1 MKIDGSLDGSPR
13 GAQTRRMPSGNAFA
27 EPVNLRARERERERK
42 RERGGGEGK
51 RRRER
56 GGERE
61 KEREKE
67 FVLADSDGFRT
78 V

>member
-42 RERGGGEGK
+42 KERKRKRGEGEGK
-51 RRRER
+51 RRK
-56 GGERE
+56 E